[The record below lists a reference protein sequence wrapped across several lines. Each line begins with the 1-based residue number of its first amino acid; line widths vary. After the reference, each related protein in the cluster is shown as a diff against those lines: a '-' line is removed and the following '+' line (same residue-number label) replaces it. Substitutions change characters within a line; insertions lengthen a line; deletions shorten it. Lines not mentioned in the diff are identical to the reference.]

1 VKHGVELGRIHLRH
15 LPRHPLAA
23 EPLRNVEDR
32 HGRTLAVA
40 SGASSPPLAYGVDR
54 PILTARPR
62 AFRPVAAG
70 PAPGSER
77 GDSVEAS
84 VTAAAERPKRRSA
97 VTEWPFTPQSLK
109 IAPHHR
115 HHRRDHRNR
124 HHDADDPAP
133 RSGST
138 CHSAAEST
146 PRAPRIARRNAKQ
159 AGAGRGTCEYRIVC
173 PRRQTIVRRSCRA
186 AGRPWR
192 RRATWFLRVGL
203 RAAPHPRHTA
213 SLGVSV
219 RLGTRARRGAS
230 VAGLQGGG
238 SPRSRGC

>member
-1 VKHGVELGRIHLRH
+1 MLAAA
-15 LPRHPLAA
+15 PLAFS
-23 EPLRNVEDR
+23 R
-32 HGRTLAVA
+32 G
-40 SGASSPPLAYGVDR
+40 
-54 PILTARPR
+54 
-62 AFRPVAAG
+62 AAG
-70 PAPGSER
+70 PAARLGGRRRFRSQRHGGR
-77 GDSVEAS
+77 G
-84 VTAAAERPKRRSA
+84 TALAALGRHR
-97 VTEWPFTPQSLK
+97 VPFTPQSLK

-146 PRAPRIARRNAKQ
+146 PGAPRIARRNAKQ

-173 PRRQTIVRRSCRA
+173 PRRRTIVRRSCRA
-186 AGRPWR
+186 AGRPGR

-203 RAAPHPRHTA
+203 RAAPRPRHTA

-219 RLGTRARRGAS
+219 RLGTGARRGAS